1 MNAVSVYRRQDVM
14 REICRRIGYQGRFV
28 WLISTPEVHVLANKY
43 GGNSRLRFKC
53 IDITD
58 YTIKKTIL
66 RDGKPIKL
74 DSSTV
79 VVALPTLRGRRR
91 DLLCFMLCSEVRA
104 QTWAI
109 GPHKKLS
116 PEELAVLQG
125 LDKFD
130 PSTMAVAH
138 AICVYRGLVD
148 PRGRLTDLG
157 SVALRKLR

>member
-1 MNAVSVYRRQDVM
+1 M

-28 WLISTPEVHVLANKY
+28 WLISTPEVQVLASKY
-43 GGNSRLRFKC
+43 SGSSRLRFKV

-58 YTIKKTIL
+58 YSVKRWML
-66 RDGKPIKL
+66 RDSKPVKL

-104 QTWAI
+104 QTWSL
-109 GPHKKLS
+109 GPNKKLS

-130 PSTMAVAH
+130 PSTMAVAQ
-138 AICVYRGLVD
+138 AVCVYRGLVD
-148 PRGRLTDLG
+148 SRGRLTGLG
-157 SVALRKLR
+157 SVALSKLR